1 MSKTAVNADD
11 SRVNVLIRIV
21 GAFFFVL
28 GIAMTYET
36 AVQAAANGIQP
47 PLVPVLYLCSGML
60 ALAGLV
66 AIVSKYKPSG
76 TPKQ

>member
-36 AVQAAANGIQP
+36 SVQAAGDGIQP
-47 PLVPVLYLCSGML
+47 PLVPVLYLCSGL
-60 ALAGLV
+60 LVLAGLL
-66 AIVSKYKPSG
+66 ALLAKYKPSG
-76 TPKQ
+76 TPKV

>member
-21 GAFFFVL
+21 GVMFFVL

-36 AVQAAANGIQP
+36 FVQAGSESLQP
-47 PLVPVLYLCSGML
+47 PLVPVLYLCSLMPVVAGFV
-60 ALAGLV
+60 AL
-66 AIVSKYKPSG
+66 VSKYKGSMPA
-76 TPKQ
+76 KV